1 MLNFNDR
8 DLHFKKNDMRKI
20 NILILFM
27 VILVFT
33 GCKKDMFSPANDN
46 HSTLQ
51 RIYEDPNF
59 AEGLIMA
66 AYNRIPSNNYSFSEV
81 ATDDAVSNDKFSP
94 FVQMGTG
101 MWSSQNNPMDQWR
114 NSYTAIMYLNKF
126 LVENDKINWSYTSAN
141 AKKLYV
147 DLHKGE
153 AYALRALFYYYLLQS
168 HGGYDG
174 AGQLL
179 GVPIITTDFDVNS
192 DLQQQRKTFEE
203 CMQQIYS
210 DLNSAET
217 YLPLDYVDLT
227 NISQVPAKYAGVSM
241 EDYNRMFGSWMN
253 QRISARVLKAIRAQ
267 VALLAASPAFA
278 SGNTTTWSNVATY
291 AGDVINVIGF
301 PGGIDPNGWIWYKE
315 ASIDA
320 LNLTNKIDQ
329 KEMLWRGAKQG
340 VSNSFELNAFPPSLF
355 GNGRINPT
363 QNLVD
368 AFPMANGYPITDT
381 NSGYNPATPYA
392 GRDPRLA
399 QYIVYN
405 GATLATKTISIN
417 AASTTGDQVNY
428 VKTST
433 RTGYYLKKLMRED
446 VNLNP
451 TSQVTKA
458 HYVPKIRYTE
468 MFLIYAEA
476 ANEAYGPE
484 GKGSYTFSARDVIG
498 AIRKRA
504 GIAQPDKYLASI
516 TTPADMRT
524 LIRNERRLELS
535 FEGFRFWDLRRW
547 KANLTE
553 PAKGIN
559 IAADNVTFT
568 FGVVENRPYAN
579 YMYYGP
585 IPYQEVL
592 KSNLSQNKGW

>member
-1 MLNFNDR
+1 
-8 DLHFKKNDMRKI
+8 MRKI

-27 VILVFT
+27 VMLVFA
-33 GCKKDMFSPANDN
+33 GCTKDMFSPANDN

-51 RIYEDPNF
+51 RIYEDPMF
-59 AEGLIMA
+59 AEGLLMD
-66 AYNRIPSNNYSFSEV
+66 AYTRLPSNSYSFSEV
-81 ATDDAVSNDKFSP
+81 ATDDAVTNDKFSS
-94 FVQMGTG
+94 FLNMGTG
-101 MWSSQNNPMDQWR
+101 MWSSQNNPMEQWK

-126 LVENDKINWSYTSAN
+126 LVQNDKIDWSYTSSN

-153 AYALRALFYYYLLQS
+153 AYALRGLFYYYLLQA
-168 HGGYDG
+168 HGGYDNSNK
-174 AGQLL
+174 LL
-179 GVPIITTDFDVNS
+179 GVPLDTVDMDINSNFKQPRNTFD
-192 DLQQQRKTFEE
+192 E
-203 CMQQIYS
+203 CMQLIYK
-210 DLNSAET
+210 DLSRAEA

-227 NISQVPAKYAGVSM
+227 NISQVPAKYVGTSM
-241 EDYNRMFGSWMN
+241 EDYNRVFGAWMN
-253 QRISARVLKAIRAQ
+253 QRVSARAVKAIRAQ

-278 SGNTTTWSNVATY
+278 TSTSTTTWTNVATY
-291 AGDVINVIGF
+291 AGDVINLLGF
-301 PGGIDPNGWIWYKE
+301 PANIDPNGWIWYKG

-320 LNLTNKIDQ
+320 LNLINKIDQ
-329 KEMLWRGAKQG
+329 KEMLWRGNKQG
-340 VSNSFELNAFPPSLF
+340 TSNSFELNAYPPSLF

-368 AFPMANGYPITDT
+368 AFPMANGYPITDAV
-381 NSGYNPATPYA
+381 NSGYKPATPYA

-405 GATLATKTISIN
+405 GATLATKVISIN
-417 AASTTGDQVNY
+417 AGSVTGDQVNY

-451 TSQVTKA
+451 SSQVTKA

-476 ANEAYGPE
+476 ANEAWGPD
-484 GKGSYTFSARDVIG
+484 GKGTYTFSARDVIG
-498 AIRKRA
+498 QIRKRA
-504 GIAQPDKYLASI
+504 GITQPDKYLASI
-516 TTPADMRT
+516 TTAADMRT

-547 KANLTE
+547 KASLTE
-553 PAKGIN
+553 PAKGVN
-559 IAADNVTFT
+559 ISADNLTFT
-568 FGVVENRPYAN
+568 FGTVENRPYTTN
-579 YMYYGP
+579 MIYGP
-585 IPYQEVL
+585 LPYQEVL
-592 KSNLSQNKGW
+592 KSNLSQNAGW

>member
-1 MLNFNDR
+1 
-8 DLHFKKNDMRKI
+8 MRKI

-27 VILVFT
+27 VMLVFT
-33 GCKKDMFSPANDN
+33 GCIKEMLTPADDN

-59 AEGLIMA
+59 ADGLLIN
-66 AYNRIPSNNYSFSEV
+66 AYTRLPLNSYSFSEV
-81 ATDDAVSNDKFSP
+81 ATDDAVSNDKFSSLL
-94 FVQMGTG
+94 QMGTG
-101 MWSSQNNPMDQWR
+101 MWSSQNNPMEQWK
-114 NSYTAIMYLNKF
+114 NSYTSIMYLNKF
-126 LVENDKINWSYTSAN
+126 LDQNDNINWSYTSPD
-141 AKKLYV
+141 AKKLYA

-153 AYALRALFYYYLLQS
+153 AYALRALFYHYLLQA
-168 HGGYDG
+168 HGGYND

-192 DLQQQRKTFEE
+192 NFQQQRNTFEE

-217 YLPLDYVDLT
+217 LLPLDYVNLT
-227 NISQVPAKYAGVSM
+227 SISQVPVKYAGVSM
-241 EDYNRMFGSWMN
+241 EDYNRVFGYFMN
-253 QRISARVLKAIRAQ
+253 QRISGRVVKAIRAK
-267 VALLAASPAFA
+267 VALLAASPAFSA
-278 SGNTTTWSNVATY
+278 NTTTTWANVATY
-291 AGDVINVIGF
+291 AGDVINLVGF
-301 PGGIDPNGWIWYKE
+301 PGVIDPNGYIFYK
-315 ASIDA
+315 AAYIDA
-320 LNLTNKIDQ
+320 INLPNNIDQ

-340 VSNSFELNAFPPSLF
+340 VSNAFELNAFPPSLF

-368 AFPMANGYPITDT
+368 AFPMANGYPITDLV
-381 NSGYNPATPYA
+381 NSGYNPATPYT

-405 GATLATKTISIN
+405 GATLATKTIIIN
-417 AASTTGDQVNY
+417 AGSTTGDQVNY
-428 VKTST
+428 IKTST
-433 RTGYYLKKLMRED
+433 RTGYYMKKLCRED
-446 VNLNP
+446 INLNP
-451 TSQVTKA
+451 SSQVTKA

-468 MFLIYAEA
+468 LLLIYAEA
-476 ANEAYGPE
+476 ANEAYGPI
-484 GKGSYTFSARDVIG
+484 GTGSYTFSARDVIA

-504 GIAQPDKYLASI
+504 GIAQPDNYLASI
-516 TTPADMRT
+516 TTTEDMRT

-553 PAKGIN
+553 PAKGVN
-559 IAADNVTFT
+559 ISADNLTFT
-568 FGVVENRPYAN
+568 FGVVENRPYTDN
-579 YMYYGP
+579 MYYGP

-592 KSNLSQNKGW
+592 KSNLSQNSGW

>member
-1 MLNFNDR
+1 
-8 DLHFKKNDMRKI
+8 MRKI

-27 VILVFT
+27 VMLVFA
-33 GCKKDMFSPANDN
+33 GCVKDMFSPASDN

-59 AEGLIMA
+59 AEGLMLA
-66 AYNRIPSNNYSFSEV
+66 AYNRLPSNNYSFSEV
-81 ATDDAVSNDKFSP
+81 ATDDAVTNDKFST
-94 FVQMGTG
+94 FLQMGTG
-101 MWSSQNNPMDQWR
+101 MWSSLNNPMEQWK

-126 LVENDKINWSYTSAN
+126 LVQNDKIDWSYTSAN

-153 AYALRALFYYYLLQS
+153 AYALRGLFYYYLLQA
-168 HGGYDG
+168 HGGYN
-174 AGQLL
+174 AQNQLL
-179 GVPIITTDFDVNS
+179 GVPLDTIDMDVNS
-192 DLQQQRKTFEE
+192 NFKQPRNTFEE
-203 CMQQIYS
+203 CVQQIYK
-210 DLNSAET
+210 DLSRAEA

-227 NISQVPAKYAGVSM
+227 NISQVPAKYAGTSM
-241 EDYNRMFGSWMN
+241 EDYNRVFGAWMN
-253 QRISARVLKAIRAQ
+253 QRITARVVKAIRAQ
-267 VALLAASPAFA
+267 VGLLAVSPAFA
-278 SGNTTTWSNVATY
+278 TGTTTTWTNVATY
-291 AGDVINVIGF
+291 AGDVINLLGF
-301 PGGIDPNGWIWYKE
+301 PGGIDPNGWIWYKGTYV
-315 ASIDA
+315 DA

-329 KEMLWRGAKQG
+329 KEMLWRGYKQG
-340 VSNSFELNAFPPSLF
+340 TSNSFELNAFPPSLF

-368 AFPMANGYPITDT
+368 AFPMANGYPITDAV

-405 GATLATKTISIN
+405 GGTLATKVISIN
-417 AASTTGDQVNY
+417 AGSTTGDQVNY

-451 TSQVTKA
+451 ASQVTKA

-468 MFLIYAEA
+468 MFLIYTEA
-476 ANEAYGPE
+476 ANEAWGPD
-484 GKGSYTFSARDVIG
+484 GKGTYAFSARDVI
-498 AIRKRA
+498 AQIRKRA

-516 TTPADMRT
+516 TTTADMRT

-547 KANLTE
+547 KAVLNE
-553 PAKGIN
+553 PAKGVN
-559 IAADNVTFT
+559 ISADNLTFT
-568 FGVVENRPYAN
+568 FGTVENRPYATN
-579 YMYYGP
+579 MIYGP

-592 KSNLSQNKGW
+592 KSNLSQNAGW

>member
-1 MLNFNDR
+1 
-8 DLHFKKNDMRKI
+8 MRKI

-27 VILVFT
+27 VMLVFA
-33 GCKKDMFSPANDN
+33 GCVKDMFSPASDN

-59 AEGLIMA
+59 AEGLLMA
-66 AYNRIPSNNYSFSEV
+66 AYNRLPTNSYSFSEV
-81 ATDDAVSNDKFSP
+81 ATDDAVTNDKFST
-94 FVQMGTG
+94 FLQMGTG
-101 MWSSQNNPMDQWR
+101 MWSSLNNPMEQWK

-126 LVENDKINWSYTSAN
+126 LVQNDKIDWSYTSSN

-153 AYALRALFYYYLLQS
+153 AYALRGLFYYYLLQA
-168 HGGYDG
+168 HGGYNT

-179 GVPIITTDFDVNS
+179 GVPIITTDVDVNS
-192 DLQQQRKTFEE
+192 NFQQQRNTFEE
-203 CMQQIYS
+203 CMQQIYK
-210 DLNSAET
+210 DLTAAET
-217 YLPLDYVDLT
+217 NLPLDYVDLT
-227 NISQVPAKYAGVSM
+227 NISQVPAKYVGTSM
-241 EDYNRMFGSWMN
+241 EDYNRVFGAWMN
-253 QRISARVLKAIRAQ
+253 QRMSARIVKAIRAQ

-278 SGNTTTWSNVATY
+278 TSTSTTTWTNVATY
-291 AGDVINVIGF
+291 AGDVINLLGF
-301 PGGIDPNGWIWYKE
+301 PANIDPNGWIWYKGTYV
-315 ASIDA
+315 DA
-320 LNLTNKIDQ
+320 VSLTTANKEQ
-329 KEMLWRGAKQG
+329 KEMLWRGNKQG
-340 VSNSFELNAFPPSLF
+340 AANSFELNAFPPSLF

-368 AFPMANGYPITDT
+368 AFPMANGYPITDAV
-381 NSGYNPATPYA
+381 NSGYNPAAPYA
-392 GRDPRLA
+392 NRDPRLA

-405 GATLATKTISIN
+405 GATLATKVISIN
-417 AASTTGDQVNY
+417 AGSVTGDQVNY

-451 TSQVTKA
+451 SAQLTKV

-476 ANEAYGPE
+476 ANEAWGPD
-484 GKGSYTFSARDVIG
+484 GKGTYTFSARDVIG
-498 AIRKRA
+498 QIRKRA

-516 TTPADMRT
+516 TTPEAMRT
-524 LIRNERRLELS
+524 LIQNERRLELC

-547 KANLTE
+547 KANLTQ
-553 PAKGIN
+553 PAKGVN
-559 IAADNVTFT
+559 ISADLTTFT
-568 FGVVENRPYAN
+568 YGIVENRPYAN
-579 YMYYGP
+579 NMFYGP

-592 KSNLSQNKGW
+592 KSNLSQNSGW